1 MDMRSDEPTRTL
13 TLHVDAD
20 GIALITLD
28 DPSRPMNVTS
38 PELVAELMSALDRV
52 ASDDGIKGAVI
63 TSGKAMSFVAGGD
76 IKDFVTAHDRG
87 MTEREAFQISHRW
100 NVDLRRIERC
110 GKPIAAAINGAA
122 LGGGYELALCCHH
135 RVLVDDEKALVGLVE
150 VTIGLLPAGGGTQRL
165 PRLIGVDP
173 ALALMLEGRRLQPAE
188 ALTLGAV
195 DQVVPREQLVA
206 AARAWV
212 LAHPQ
217 AVQPWDAPGFRAR
230 GAADHDWARART
242 ELLARTRGRYPA
254 PLALFDAVRKGIDL
268 PIEDGLR
275 IESMYCA
282 VLLPS
287 AIARNLMRSGFVHRR
302 LARRYAGEPCA
313 YVQRL
318 RAACEQEVAALLHE
332 GVPPSHI
339 ERAAHDADWASMP
352 WPVSM
357 PVEPTHAQHPPLD
370 DLTQRLLHAVAL
382 EGVRC
387 FDDGTVEGPADADV
401 GSIVGIGFPR
411 WTGGVLSFIETVGLA
426 RFVFEAERLAR
437 QHGQRFMP
445 TPSLIERARSGR
457 KFYDNVS
464 VL

>member
-1 MDMRSDEPTRTL
+1 MRTL
-13 TLHVDAD
+13 TFEVDAD

-28 DPSRPMNVTS
+28 DPARPMNVTS
-38 PELVAELMSALDRV
+38 PELIGELTAALDRV
-52 ASDDGIKGAVI
+52 ASDDGIHGAVI
-63 TSGKAMSFVAGGD
+63 TSGKATSFVAGGD

-110 GKPIAAAINGAA
+110 GKPVVAAINGVA
-122 LGGGYELALCCHH
+122 LGGGYELSLCCHH

-150 VTIGLLPAGGGTQRL
+150 VTIGLLPAGGGSQRL
-165 PRLIGVDP
+165 PRLIGVEP
-173 ALALMLEGRRLQPAE
+173 ALALMLEGRRLRPAE
-188 ALTLGAV
+188 ALAIGAV
-195 DQVVPREQLVA
+195 DQVVPRVQLIA

-212 LAHPQ
+212 RAHPR
-217 AVQPWDAPGFRAR
+217 AVQPWDAPGFRAP
-230 GAADHDWARART
+230 GVADYDWTQRRT

-254 PLALFDAVRKGIDL
+254 PLALFDAVRKGIGL

-287 AIARNLMRSGFVHRR
+287 AVARNLMRSGFVHRR

-318 RAACEQEVAALLHE
+318 RAACEHEVAALLRE
-332 GVPPSHI
+332 GVAATLI
-339 ERAAHDADWASMP
+339 EQAAHDADWSQMP
-352 WPVSM
+352 WPATPPLESSRV
-357 PVEPTHAQHPPLD
+357 QQPPLD
-370 DLTQRLLHAVAL
+370 ELTQRLLHAVAL

-387 FDDGTVEGPADADV
+387 LDDSTVEGPAEADV
-401 GSIVGIGFPR
+401 GSIAGIGFPR
-411 WTGGVLSFIETVGLA
+411 WTGGVLSYIETVGLA

-437 QHGQRFMP
+437 QHGKRFVP
-445 TPSLIERARSGR
+445 PASLIERARSGC
-457 KFYDNVS
+457 KFYDNPP
-464 VL
+464 VLFA

>member
-1 MDMRSDEPTRTL
+1 MPMDMRSGESMRTL
-13 TLHVDAD
+13 SLQVDAD

-38 PELVAELMSALDRV
+38 PELFAELMSALDRV

-63 TSGKAMSFVAGGD
+63 TSGKAASFVAGGD

-100 NVDLRRIERC
+100 NVELRRIERC

-173 ALALMLEGRRLQPAE
+173 ALALMLEGRRLRPAE
-188 ALTLGAV
+188 ALALGAV

-206 AARAWV
+206 AACAWV

-217 AVQPWDAPGFRAR
+217 AVQPWDSPGFRAP
-230 GAADHDWARART
+230 GAADHDWTRART

-254 PLALFDAVRKGIDL
+254 PLALFDAVREGIDL

-313 YVQRL
+313 YVRRL
-318 RAACEQEVAALLHE
+318 RAACEQEVAALLDE
-332 GVPPSHI
+332 GVTS
-339 ERAAHDADWASMP
+339 ERIAQVAHDADWSSMP
-352 WPVSM
+352 WPSATRIES
-357 PVEPTHAQHPPLD
+357 PHAQQPLLD
-370 DLTQRLLHAVAL
+370 DMTQRLLHAVAL

-387 FDDGTVEGPADADV
+387 LDDGTVEGSAEADV

-411 WTGGVLSFIETVGLA
+411 WTGGVLSYIETVGLA
-426 RFVFEAERLAR
+426 RFVFEAQRLAR
-437 QHGQRFMP
+437 QHGHRFAP
-445 TPSLIERARSGR
+445 PPKLIERARSGR
-457 KFYDNVS
+457 KFYG
-464 VL
+464 